1 LSFVWRPLNVHRR
14 LPSTGNRNVKTSDWN
29 RPPPHPPGPKRAPG
43 IDELQELPETKG
55 KPATTPPRAHR
66 SKLMLFKDQVQSST
80 SNVRSLPGVRMSVHL
95 WYASPPRA
103 PDSHS
108 SRAFGNFRALTPH
121 RRCDPQEEGT
131 ENRRARSSL
140 EACGRTREASA
151 LRGKERCAA
160 RRRLTY
166 QPGRKQ
172 QWRQQTITSG
182 PPFARD
188 SSESREPRPSI
199 DVTHR
204 AKVPIDHPGSAN
216 LGK

>member
-1 LSFVWRPLNVHRR
+1 MLS
-14 LPSTGNRNVKTSDWN
+14 
-29 RPPPHPPGPKRAPG
+29 
-43 IDELQELPETKG
+43 
-55 KPATTPPRAHR
+55 
-66 SKLMLFKDQVQSST
+66 KDQVQSST

-103 PDSHS
+103 PDSLS
-108 SRAFGNFRALTPH
+108 SRAFRNLRALTSH

-140 EACGRTREASA
+140 EARGRAREASA
-151 LRGKERCAA
+151 FRGKERCAA
-160 RRRLTY
+160 RRRVAH

-172 QWRQQTITSG
+172 QWRQQTITPS
-182 PPFARD
+182 PPIARD

-204 AKVPIDHPGSAN
+204 AKVPIDHPGSVN